1 MKNKTLC
8 VKEVLGT
15 TRLELHAYVDTLT
28 AHLKGYIGIT
38 LDFSG
43 IESISEECAR
53 ELFVTWVKN
62 NPRVTVSVVKATDA
76 VECVIHQVLKK
87 H

>member
-8 VKEVLGT
+8 VKKVLGA
-15 TRLELHAYVDTLT
+15 TRIELHAYVNTLT

-53 ELFVTWVKN
+53 ELFVMWVKN
-62 NPRVTVSVVKATDA
+62 NPRVTLTVVKACED
-76 VECVIHQVLKK
+76 VEKTIHQVLKRR
-87 H
+87 

>member
-62 NPRVTVSVVKATDA
+62 NPRVTVSVIKATDA

-87 H
+87 I